1 MCSSVSRVIDPP
13 DGVREALSMDE
24 RVAAG
29 ALGDGSVADAG
40 CCTGEVWAVMSS
52 HQSCSDAIRVLA
64 VTISSRRYAD
74 GNISPA

>member
-29 ALGDGSVADAG
+29 ALGDG
-40 CCTGEVWAVMSS
+40 
-52 HQSCSDAIRVLA
+52 
-64 VTISSRRYAD
+64 
-74 GNISPA
+74 